1 MNLKYFKYAFVN
13 IIIILIIA
21 GIYIVYIK
29 DKENKNNISNESN
42 KVNISKEISIGIT
55 EYDTI
60 NPILTKSLEMQ
71 YITKLVYEPLVNI
84 TKDFN
89 TEQAIAEEWSKIDN
103 LTYIVKLNKNKKWQ
117 NGENITVDDVIFTIN
132 KIKEEDSIYKENVKR
147 IKNIEKIDENTL
159 KIYLSEEIEF
169 FEYNLCFPIIQEKT
183 YNDYIPIGTGNFRIM
198 EINDNSIIMQGKDIK
213 LTVRIYKSITELYNE
228 FTREN
233 IDIIITQNTNY
244 EKYIGNIG
252 FEETLITGREF
263 YYISCENI
271 KEIET
276 RKYINSIINKEKLV
290 FDLYN
295 KKYIVVDFPLQYG
308 SYLNKN
314 KIKNEEIQLNKI
326 NKITLSVNKENIK
339 LAEEIK
345 EQLVEKNIEVY
356 IQEYTNSNADM
367 ILKTQTVSIKPSIS
381 KYFKDEEIKEQI
393 NKVVKIENKEILKQE
408 YEKIINQ
415 YYEEI
420 PFISLYYNSY
430 IMLHNSKVKGDFSGN
445 WFNIFYNIDTWYKIL

>member
-89 TEQAIAEEWSKIDN
+89 TEQAIAEEWSKINN

-169 FEYNLCFPIIQEKT
+169 FEYNLCFPIIQEKM
-183 YNDYIPIGTGNFRIM
+183 YNEDIPIGTGNFRIM
-198 EINDNSIIMQGKDIK
+198 EINDNTIIIQGENIK
-213 LTVRIYKSITELYNE
+213 LTVKIYKSITELYNE

-326 NKITLSVNKENIK
+326 KKITLSVNKENIK

-445 WFNIFYNIDTWYKIL
+445 WFNIFYNIETWYKIL

>member
-169 FEYNLCFPIIQEKT
+169 FENNLCFPIIQEKT

-326 NKITLSVNKENIK
+326 KKITLSVNKENIK

-356 IQEYTNSNADM
+356 IQDYTNSNADM

>member
-326 NKITLSVNKENIK
+326 KKITLSVNKENIK

-356 IQEYTNSNADM
+356 IQDYTNSNADM